1 MAVFDYDSLIRIL
14 VSLVFSFNTKW
25 ISHINDTYGLIYGD
39 IGGNWL
45 CTWFAATRESRMW
58 NIEPTDCEC
67 LQAKNLPTYK
77 STQRLFLLLDE

>member
-39 IGGNWL
+39 ISGNWL
-45 CTWFAATRESRMW
+45 LVSLLLDNHGCGILNRLT
-58 NIEPTDCEC
+58 EC
-67 LQAKNLPTYK
+67 LQAKNLLINQLKDYSYYSMNK
-77 STQRLFLLLDE
+77 D